1 MAQAIVAPHIR
12 LDEFEKFHQRQI
24 VRTVPRVTLREVGYT
39 LLVGLICSPFF
50 FATFFLIPMM
60 GQITVGLAAFLTA
73 LYLWFRRS
81 ILIALIALSSAGIF
95 SGLMFGFI
103 QSIKTRLEVP
113 LFILI
118 ALGIPVTAMY
128 SIFIAGRIWILRGG
142 VDDK

>member
-1 MAQAIVAPHIR
+1 MGQAIVAPHIR
-12 LDEFEKFHQRQI
+12 LEDFEKFHVRQR
-24 VRTVPRVTLREVGYT
+24 VRKSPPVTLREIFIT
-39 LLVGLICSPFF
+39 LSISLACAPFF

-60 GQITVGLAAFLTA
+60 GQITVGLAALLTS

-81 ILIALIALSSAGIF
+81 VIVAAVAITGSAIF

-103 QSIKTRLEVP
+103 QSVKTRLDVP

-128 SIFIAGRIWILRGG
+128 CIFIAGRIWVLRGG
-142 VDDK
+142 VDE

>member
-1 MAQAIVAPHIR
+1 MGQAIVAPHIR
-12 LDEFEKFHQRQI
+12 LEDFEKFHVRQR
-24 VRTVPRVTLREVGYT
+24 VRKSPPVTLREIFIT
-39 LLVGLICSPFF
+39 LSVSLACAPFF

-60 GQITVGLAAFLTA
+60 GQITVGLAALLTA

-81 ILIALIALSSAGIF
+81 VIVAAVAITGSAIF

-103 QSIKTRLEVP
+103 QSVKTRLDVP

-128 SIFIAGRIWILRGG
+128 CIFIAGRIWVLRGG
-142 VDDK
+142 VDE